1 MINSGFWIGFWI
13 FLSTV
18 LVLIVLHPGFRQ
30 FMAWAGG
37 AAAVLAAVGLLAWW
51 WWPDKHPEPNLWA
64 RGFHLLCKQG
74 YTAPRCA
81 FDLTS
86 PKPVCPP
93 GSTAAGCPVPPRGS
107 AGRVAAPSRAC
118 IQVLRWN
125 EALATL
131 KTEQSCYNPHV
142 TQQAQAHVD
151 ECKTDQSGF
160 TPLTDGRGIRCDDI
174 SDLPLPP
181 AAR

>member
-18 LVLIVLHPGFRQ
+18 LVLIVLHRGFRQ
-30 FMAWAGG
+30 FMTWAGG

-51 WWPDKHPEPNLWA
+51 WPEKHPEPYRWA
-64 RGFHLLCKQG
+64 RGLS
-74 YTAPRCA
+74 A
-81 FDLTS
+81 
-86 PKPVCPP
+86 KPVCPP

-107 AGRVAAPSRAC
+107 ARRVAASSRVC

-125 EALATL
+125 EARAEL
-131 KTEQSCYNPHV
+131 KTEQSCYNPHDSLQV
-142 TQQAQAHVD
+142 QAHVD
-151 ECKTDQSGF
+151 ECKTDQFGF

-174 SDLPLPP
+174 SGRDSSVGPEGAKLPAMP
-181 AAR
+181 AAGNSLDQR